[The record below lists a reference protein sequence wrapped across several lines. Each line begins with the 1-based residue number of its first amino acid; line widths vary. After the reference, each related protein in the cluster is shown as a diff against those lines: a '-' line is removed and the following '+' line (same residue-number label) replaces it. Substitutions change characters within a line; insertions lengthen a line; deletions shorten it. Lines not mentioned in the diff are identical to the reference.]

1 MTNETLDL
9 SSVILLKRLT
19 NLPIFVDA
27 SEALGDKELVKDML
41 ASIIVAG
48 SDGIILNVNNYSLD
62 VTAKEHNSLNLKEF
76 QDIITNLKL
85 LSYYIKR
92 EI

>member
-1 MTNETLDL
+1 
-9 SSVILLKRLT
+9 
-19 NLPIFVDA
+19 
-27 SEALGDKELVKDML
+27 ML

-62 VTAKEHNSLNLKEF
+62 VAAKEHNSLNLKEF